1 MINMEP
7 VLKRG
12 YTFWDQAL
20 LPSDEFTERVRT
32 VQAVMRKED
41 VVGLAVFANSYENA
55 DISYLAGQAG
65 GTLFM
70 TTEGDPVL
78 FTGGGGRELPF
89 QRTLTW
95 ISELTSA
102 GGGAGPK
109 LQEALQQR
117 DITSGTVGLVGAHLL
132 SKGAYD
138 NITKALSNYQ
148 LREFDAQLRG
158 VRASKRPREVAAVR
172 MALRIATDAAE
183 AAEKAFSDGAT
194 TTKAMVAAERSARL
208 DKAKDFR
215 ILANVDGDDLR
226 PFEGLSDSGK
236 SPLVMWIGLTY
247 GGYWADIA
255 ITFPSPLSN
264 DATNAVAAMAAAA
277 RTGAK
282 ASDGAQAG
290 LAKLSP
296 AQRETA
302 LSYGLGGGI
311 GLAIND
317 WPTISP
323 TSEAILVEGALLSL
337 RTMARDGDNVSFAN
351 AIVQVG
357 ASGGVRLNPA

>member
-1 MINMEP
+1 
-7 VLKRG
+7 
-12 YTFWDQAL
+12 L
-20 LPSDEFTERVRT
+20 LS
-32 VQAVMRKED
+32 A
-41 VVGLAVFANSYENA
+41 GAYENVA
-55 DISYLAGQAG
+55 
-65 GTLFM
+65 
-70 TTEGDPVL
+70 
-78 FTGGGGRELPF
+78 
-89 QRTLTW
+89 
-95 ISELTSA
+95 
-102 GGGAGPK
+102 
-109 LQEALQQR
+109 
-117 DITSGTVGLVGAHLL
+117 
-132 SKGAYD
+132 
-138 NITKALSNYQ
+138 KALSSYQ
-148 LREFDAQLRG
+148 LKEFDAQLRD

-172 MALRIATDAAE
+172 MALRIATHAAE

-247 GGYWADIA
+247 GGYWADVA

-282 ASDGAQAG
+282 ASDVAQAA
-290 LAKLSP
+290 LAKPRPRSV
-296 AQRETA
+296 TA

-311 GLAIND
+311 GLDQRLAHEVRAATRC
-317 WPTISP
+317 WSR
-323 TSEAILVEGALLSL
+323 ALLSL

-357 ASGGVRLNPA
+357 ASGGVKAEPGIEAAT